1 MPLHARRSPI
11 LLVAFASIAAT
22 TVHAQQPTGELGRR
36 PRTIV
41 GVVTDTAGN
50 AVDSAEVVLASPNR
64 RTTTRADGRFQL
76 DDIKPGSYAIVARKL
91 GFFPQSRRVTVD
103 SAGGSVTFELV
114 RRPYS
119 LPPVVSTATRL
130 GLSGV
135 VGDTAYN
142 VVAGAS
148 VSVLA
153 TDRRT
158 VSDSTGAFYMDLKPG
173 RHVVSVSRDG
183 YAPSMV
189 TVTIPNDSGRRIVVW
204 LTPATRTAGYRQSFA
219 MDALS
224 HRLLVRNPV
233 WSKIL
238 TREDI
243 MRAGNGDV
251 SQIATVGAGKRVDQR
266 CPAVVDGGPMKLPL
280 WTLEPG
286 DIEMMEV
293 YTAAPPRRTNDQAVN
308 QVFGRRP
315 PDTRGWTPDTM
326 STSDCPAALWVWLRK

>member
-1 MPLHARRSPI
+1 MAL
-11 LLVAFASIAAT
+11 ASLAAT
-22 TVHAQQPTGELGRR
+22 VAHAQQPTAQLGRR

-41 GVVTDTAGN
+41 GIVTDTAGK
-50 AVDSAEVVLASPNR
+50 AVDSAEVVVASPDR
-64 RTTTRADGRFQL
+64 RTVTGADGRFQL
-76 DDIKPGSYAIVARKL
+76 DDIKPGSYALVARKL

-103 SAGGSVTFELV
+103 SAGGSVKFELV
-114 RRPYS
+114 QRPYS
-119 LPPVVSTATRL
+119 LPPVISTATRL

-142 VVAGAS
+142 IVAGAS
-148 VSVLA
+148 ISVLA

-158 VSDSTGAFYMDLKPG
+158 VSDSTGAFYLDLKPG
-173 RHVVSVSRDG
+173 RHVVSVARDG

-251 SQIATVGAGKRVDQR
+251 SQLATAGAGKRVDQR
-266 CPAVVDGGPMKLPL
+266 CSAVVDGGPMKLPL

-286 DIEMMEV
+286 DIEMLEI
-293 YTAAPPRRTNDQAVN
+293 YTTPPPRRTNAQAVN

-315 PDTRGWTPDTM
+315 PDTRGFVPDTM
-326 STSDCPAALWVWLRK
+326 STADCPATLWVWLRK